1 MKQFS
6 KNILRLALK
15 NRASFIG
22 AVLIIGIGIFC
33 YVGVSDTMKNLETQ
47 VDTYYDDYGLA
58 DIFATVNAIPASDLA
73 RLCEIPGIE
82 AVSGKLSAD
91 LRMLGP
97 DQEELVTVH
106 LMSYDSDDTLNR
118 LRIQAL
124 RPTTAAE
131 ATGEEQ
137 TNRNE
142 SGSGTDVA
150 AESTSETNITAET
163 GTDIDRSS
171 LSQAGTDA
179 LYLGSR
185 MADVYNY
192 PEGTELRL
200 VYDGKVKQ
208 LSYAGRCSAPDY
220 IYSIPPGGAM
230 IPDGEVYDIA
240 CIGLSD
246 MEDLMGMGDV
256 RNELGFR
263 LKPGYRYED
272 VRSAL
277 RAQLERYGLQSLT
290 KQADQTSYDMVDG
303 ELHELM
309 SMCVLLP
316 LIFMSISVFMLYVV
330 LRKMIDQSRPLIG
343 TLKAMGMTDRELM
356 QAYLAEGAI
365 AGFIGALIGALTAGT
380 FGRFMFEMYVEFFN
394 LPDPRYHDYLSTRL
408 TGGLIAVLTGIAAVY
423 VGVRAI
429 LKIDP
434 AQAMRSAA
442 PAHASGRLS
451 RRVADV
457 TARQPMS
464 ALRRLG
470 LRAVFRNPMRGF
482 LIILSIA
489 FPFSMST
496 VLLSFDTV
504 ADSMY
509 TDQFEKIKLYD
520 LEISLDHYTDPH
532 PAAEAAEAIDDITYA
547 EPLSILTAALRADN
561 RTEYT
566 LLYGI
571 EKDSRLWH
579 ISDMYGQRYAPPTG
593 GLILN
598 WRTADKLRVRSGD
611 TIELSCPALSEKYIR
626 VPVTQVIYENVG
638 GAAYTD
644 IESIPQLFA
653 SVTPVNTIIARIRPD
668 SMQSVKDALSEAAHV
683 TWVADAQKTLRA
695 YLDMMKSMKAMI
707 YMFALMS
714 IVTGGILI
722 YNISMINLRE
732 RLTELGT
739 LQVLGA
745 GDAEIRDML
754 RCEMGI
760 YFLAGL
766 LLGLPGSRAIKYL
779 LEHVLVSDSYKIDMH
794 VTVPAYL
801 ITLLICLLMAML
813 TVCMEMRAVR
823 RISLTE
829 VLKERE

>member
-6 KNILRLALK
+6 KNIRRLALK
-15 NRASFIG
+15 SRASFIG

-58 DIFATVNAIPASDLA
+58 DIFATVEAIPASDLA

-82 AVSGKLSAD
+82 TVSGKLSAD

-106 LMSYDSDDTLNR
+106 LMSYDPDDTLNR

-131 ATGEEQ
+131 STGEKR
-137 TNRNE
+137 TKRNE
-142 SGSGTDVA
+142 TEDRVDVTVASSSGTD
-150 AESTSETNITAET
+150 I
-163 GTDIDRSS
+163 GSS
-171 LSQAGTDA
+171 ALSQAGTDA

-185 MADVYNY
+185 MAEVYDY
-192 PEGTELRL
+192 PEGTELRI
-200 VYDGKVKQ
+200 VYDGKVKH

-240 CIGLSD
+240 CIDLRD
-246 MEDLMGMGDV
+246 MKDLMGMGDV

-272 VRSAL
+272 VRYAL
-277 RAQLERYGLQSLT
+277 RAELERYGLQSLT
-290 KQADQTSYDMVDG
+290 KRADQTSYDMVNG

-330 LRKMIDQSRPLIG
+330 LRKMIDQSRPMIG

-365 AGFIGALIGALTAGT
+365 AGFIGALLGDLTAGG
-380 FGRFMFEMYVEFFN
+380 FGRFMFEMYVDFFN
-394 LPDPRYHDYLSTRL
+394 LPYPRYHDYLSTRL
-408 TGGLIAVLTGIAAVY
+408 TGGLIAILTGIAAVY

-442 PAHASGRLS
+442 PAHASGRLG
-451 RRVADV
+451 RRMADF

-532 PAAEAAEAIDDITYA
+532 QAAEAAEAIDDITYA

-579 ISDMYGQRYAPPTG
+579 ITDMYGQRYVPPTG

-598 WRTADKLRVRSGD
+598 WRTADKLKVRTGD
-611 TIELSCPALSEKYIR
+611 TIELSCPALSEQYIR

-644 IESIPQLFA
+644 IESIQRMFA
-653 SVTPVNTIIARIRPD
+653 SVTPVNTIIASIRPG

-683 TWVADAQKTLRA
+683 TWVADAQKTLQA

-739 LQVLGA
+739 LQMLGA
-745 GDAEIRDML
+745 DDAEIRDML
-754 RCEMGI
+754 RCEMCI

-766 LLGLPGSRAIKYL
+766 LLGLPGSRGIKYL

-794 VTVPAYL
+794 VTMPAYL
-801 ITLLICLLMAML
+801 ITFLICLLMAML
-813 TVCMEMRAVR
+813 TVWMEMRAVR
-823 RISLTE
+823 SISLTE

>member
-6 KNILRLALK
+6 KNIRRLALK
-15 NRASFIG
+15 SRASFIG

-58 DIFATVNAIPASDLA
+58 DIFATVEAIPASDLA

-82 AVSGKLSAD
+82 TVSGKLSAD

-106 LMSYDSDDTLNR
+106 LMSYDPDDTLNR

-124 RPTTAAE
+124 RDTT
-131 ATGEEQ
+131 
-137 TNRNE
+137 
-142 SGSGTDVA
+142 
-150 AESTSETNITAET
+150 TS
-163 GTDIDRSS
+163 
-171 LSQAGTDA
+171 TDA

-185 MADVYNY
+185 MAEVYDY
-192 PEGTELRL
+192 PEGTELRI
-200 VYDGKVKQ
+200 VYDGKVKH
-208 LSYAGRCSAPDY
+208 LAYAGRCSAPDY

-240 CIGLSD
+240 CIDLRD
-246 MEDLMGMGDV
+246 MKDLMGMGDV

-272 VRSAL
+272 VRYAL
-277 RAQLERYGLQSLT
+277 RAELERYGLQSLT
-290 KQADQTSYDMVDG
+290 KRADQTSYDMVDG

-365 AGFIGALIGALTAGT
+365 AGFVGALLGDLTAGG
-380 FGRFMFEMYVEFFN
+380 FGRFMFEMYVDFFN

-442 PAHASGRLS
+442 PAHASGRLG
-451 RRVADV
+451 RRVADF

-532 PAAEAAEAIDDITYA
+532 QAAEAAEAIDDITYA
-547 EPLSILTAALRADN
+547 EPLSILTATLRADN

-579 ISDMYGQRYAPPTG
+579 ITDMYGQRYVPPTG

-598 WRTADKLRVRSGD
+598 WRTADKLKVRTGD
-611 TIELSCPALSEKYIR
+611 TIELSCPALSEQYIR

-644 IESIPQLFA
+644 IESIQRMFA
-653 SVTPVNTIIARIRPD
+653 SVTPVNTIIARIRPG

-683 TWVADAQKTLRA
+683 TWVADAQKTLQA

-745 GDAEIRDML
+745 DDAEIRDML
-754 RCEMGI
+754 RCEMCI

-766 LLGLPGSRAIKYL
+766 LLGLPGSRGIKYL

-794 VTVPAYL
+794 VTMPAYL

-813 TVCMEMRAVR
+813 TVWMEMRAVR

>member
-6 KNILRLALK
+6 KNIRRLALK
-15 NRASFIG
+15 SRASFIG

-58 DIFATVNAIPASDLA
+58 DIFATVEAIPASDLA

-82 AVSGKLSAD
+82 TVSGKLSAD
-91 LRMLGP
+91 LRLLGP

-106 LMSYDSDDTLNR
+106 LMSYDPDDTLNR

-131 ATGEEQ
+131 STGEKR
-137 TNRNE
+137 TKRNE
-142 SGSGTDVA
+142 TEDRVDVTLASSSGTD
-150 AESTSETNITAET
+150 I
-163 GTDIDRSS
+163 GSS
-171 LSQAGTDA
+171 ALSQAGTDA

-185 MADVYNY
+185 MAEVYDY
-192 PEGTELRL
+192 PEGTELRI
-200 VYDGKVKQ
+200 VYDGKVKH

-240 CIGLSD
+240 CIDLRD
-246 MEDLMGMGDV
+246 MKDLMGMGDV

-272 VRSAL
+272 VRYAL
-277 RAQLERYGLQSLT
+277 RAELERYGLQSLT
-290 KQADQTSYDMVDG
+290 KRTDQTSYDMVDG

-330 LRKMIDQSRPLIG
+330 LRKMIDQSRPMIG

-365 AGFIGALIGALTAGT
+365 AGFIGALLGDLTAGG
-380 FGRFMFEMYVEFFN
+380 FGRFMFEMYVDFFN

-408 TGGLIAVLTGIAAVY
+408 TGGLIAILTGIAAVY

-442 PAHASGRLS
+442 PAHASGRLG
-451 RRVADV
+451 RRMADF

-532 PAAEAAEAIDDITYA
+532 QAAEAADAIDDITYT

-579 ISDMYGQRYAPPTG
+579 ITDMYGQRYVPPTG

-598 WRTADKLRVRSGD
+598 WRTADKLKVRTGD
-611 TIELSCPALSEKYIR
+611 TIELSCPAVSEQYIR

-644 IESIPQLFA
+644 IESIQRMLS
-653 SVTPVNTIIARIRPD
+653 SVTPVNTIIARIRPG

-683 TWVADAQKTLRA
+683 TWVADAQKTLQA

-745 GDAEIRDML
+745 DDAEIRDML
-754 RCEMGI
+754 RCEMCI

-766 LLGLPGSRAIKYL
+766 LLGLPGSRGIKYL

-794 VTVPAYL
+794 VTMPAYF
-801 ITLLICLLMAML
+801 ITFLICLLMAML
-813 TVCMEMRAVR
+813 TVWMEMRAVR

>member
-1 MKQFS
+1 MKQFL

-15 NRASFIG
+15 SRASFIG

-47 VDTYYDDYGLA
+47 VDTYYEDYGLA

-106 LMSYDSDDTLNR
+106 LMSYDPDDTLNR

-124 RPTTAAE
+124 RPTTVVE
-131 ATGEEQ
+131 ATGEER
-137 TNRNE
+137 TKR
-142 SGSGTDVA
+142 SGSGDAVA
-150 AESTSETNITAET
+150 AEA
-163 GTDIDRSS
+163 GTDGNAS
-171 LSQAGTDA
+171 LSADDTQPGTDA

-185 MADVYNY
+185 MAEVYNY

-200 VYDGKVKQ
+200 VHGGKVKR

-240 CIGLSD
+240 CIDLDD

-303 ELHELM
+303 ELHELL

-380 FGRFMFEMYVEFFN
+380 FGRFMFEMYVDFFN
-394 LPDPRYHDYLSTRL
+394 LPDPLYHDYLSTRL

-451 RRVADV
+451 RRVADI

-532 PAAEAAEAIDDITYA
+532 QAAEAAEAIDDITYA

-579 ISDMYGQRYAPPTG
+579 IRDMYGQRYAPPTG

-611 TIELSCPALSEKYIR
+611 TIELSCPALSEEYIR

-644 IESIPQLFA
+644 IESIPRMFS
-653 SVTPVNTIIARIRPD
+653 SVTPVNTIIARIRPG

-766 LLGLPGSRAIKYL
+766 LLGLPGSRCIKYL

-813 TVCMEMRAVR
+813 TVWMEMRAVR

>member
-15 NRASFIG
+15 SRASFIG

-47 VDTYYDDYGLA
+47 IDTYYDDYGLA
-58 DIFATVNAIPASDLA
+58 DIFATVEAIPASDLA

-82 AVSGKLSAD
+82 TVSGKLSAD

-106 LMSYDSDDTLNR
+106 LMSYDPDDTLNR
-118 LRIQAL
+118 LRIQPL
-124 RPTTAAE
+124 RDK
-131 ATGEEQ
+131 AT
-137 TNRNE
+137 
-142 SGSGTDVA
+142 S
-150 AESTSETNITAET
+150 
-163 GTDIDRSS
+163 
-171 LSQAGTDA
+171 TDA

-192 PEGTELRL
+192 TEGTELRL
-200 VYDGKVKQ
+200 VYGGKVKR
-208 LSYAGRCSAPDY
+208 LPYAGRCSAPDY

-240 CIGLSD
+240 CIDLRD
-246 MEDLMGMGDV
+246 MKDLMGMGDV

-272 VRSAL
+272 VRYAL
-277 RAQLERYGLQSLT
+277 RAELERYGLQSLT
-290 KQADQTSYDMVDG
+290 KRADQTSYDMVDG
-303 ELHELM
+303 ELHELI

-365 AGFIGALIGALTAGT
+365 AGFVGALLGDLTAGG
-380 FGRFMFEMYVEFFN
+380 FGRFMFEMYVDFFN

-423 VGVRAI
+423 VGVRTI

-442 PAHASGRLS
+442 PAHASGRLG
-451 RRVADV
+451 RRVADF
-457 TARQPMS
+457 TARQPVS

-532 PAAEAAEAIDDITYA
+532 QAAEAVEAIDDITYA

-598 WRTADKLRVRSGD
+598 WRTADKLKVRTGD
-611 TIELSCPALSEKYIR
+611 TIELSCPAVSEQYIR

-644 IESIPQLFA
+644 IESIQRMFA
-653 SVTPVNTIIARIRPD
+653 SVTPVNTIIARIRPG

-683 TWVADAQKTLRA
+683 TWVADAQKTLQA

-754 RCEMGI
+754 RCEMCI

-766 LLGLPGSRAIKYL
+766 LLGLPGSRGIKYL

-794 VTVPAYL
+794 VTMPAYL
-801 ITLLICLLMAML
+801 ITFLICLLMAML
-813 TVCMEMRAVR
+813 TVWMEMRAVR

>member
-6 KNILRLALK
+6 KNIRRLALK
-15 NRASFIG
+15 SRASFIG

-58 DIFATVNAIPASDLA
+58 DIFATVEAIPASDLA

-82 AVSGKLSAD
+82 TVSGKLSAD

-106 LMSYDSDDTLNR
+106 LMSYDPDDTLNR

-131 ATGEEQ
+131 STGEKR
-137 TNRNE
+137 TKRNE
-142 SGSGTDVA
+142 TEDRVDVPLASSSGTD
-150 AESTSETNITAET
+150 I
-163 GTDIDRSS
+163 GSS
-171 LSQAGTDA
+171 ALSQAGTDA

-185 MADVYNY
+185 MAEVYDY
-192 PEGTELRL
+192 PEGTELRI
-200 VYDGKVKQ
+200 VYDGKVKH

-240 CIGLSD
+240 CIDLRD
-246 MEDLMGMGDV
+246 MKDLMGMGDV

-272 VRSAL
+272 VRYAL
-277 RAQLERYGLQSLT
+277 RAELERYGLQSLT
-290 KQADQTSYDMVDG
+290 KRADQTSYDMVDG

-330 LRKMIDQSRPLIG
+330 LRKMIDQSRPMIG
-343 TLKAMGMTDRELM
+343 TLKAMGMTDRELI

-365 AGFIGALIGALTAGT
+365 AGFIGALLGDLTAGG
-380 FGRFMFEMYVEFFN
+380 FGRFMFEMYVDFFN
-394 LPDPRYHDYLSTRL
+394 LPYPRYHDYLSTRL
-408 TGGLIAVLTGIAAVY
+408 TGGLIAILTGIAAVY

-442 PAHASGRLS
+442 PAHASGRLG
-451 RRVADV
+451 RRMADF

-532 PAAEAAEAIDDITYA
+532 QAAEVAEAIDDITYA

-579 ISDMYGQRYAPPTG
+579 ITDMYGQRYVPPTG

-598 WRTADKLRVRSGD
+598 WRTADKLKVRTGD
-611 TIELSCPALSEKYIR
+611 TIELSCPALSEQYIR

-644 IESIPQLFA
+644 IESIQRMFA
-653 SVTPVNTIIARIRPD
+653 SVTPVNTIIASIRPG

-683 TWVADAQKTLRA
+683 TWVADAQKTLQA

-739 LQVLGA
+739 LQMLGA
-745 GDAEIRDML
+745 DDAEIRDML
-754 RCEMGI
+754 RCEMCI

-766 LLGLPGSRAIKYL
+766 LLGLPGSRGIKYL

-794 VTVPAYL
+794 VTMPAYL
-801 ITLLICLLMAML
+801 ITFLICLLMAML
-813 TVCMEMRAVR
+813 TVWMEMRAVR
-823 RISLTE
+823 SISLTE

>member
-6 KNILRLALK
+6 KNIRRLALK
-15 NRASFIG
+15 SRASFIG

-58 DIFATVNAIPASDLA
+58 DIFATVEAIPASDLA

-82 AVSGKLSAD
+82 TVSGKLSAD

-106 LMSYDSDDTLNR
+106 LMSYDPDDTLNR

-131 ATGEEQ
+131 STGEKR
-137 TNRNE
+137 TKRNE
-142 SGSGTDVA
+142 TEDRVDVTLASSSGTD
-150 AESTSETNITAET
+150 I
-163 GTDIDRSS
+163 GSS
-171 LSQAGTDA
+171 ALSQAGTDA

-185 MADVYNY
+185 MAEVYDY
-192 PEGTELRL
+192 PEGTELRI
-200 VYDGKVKQ
+200 VYDGKVKH

-240 CIGLSD
+240 CIDLRD
-246 MEDLMGMGDV
+246 MKDLMGMGDV

-272 VRSAL
+272 VRYAL
-277 RAQLERYGLQSLT
+277 RAELERYGLQSLT
-290 KQADQTSYDMVDG
+290 KRADQTSYDMVNG

-330 LRKMIDQSRPLIG
+330 LRKMIDQSRPMIG

-356 QAYLAEGAI
+356 QAYLAESAI
-365 AGFIGALIGALTAGT
+365 AGFIGALLGDLTAGG
-380 FGRFMFEMYVEFFN
+380 FGRFMFEMYVDFFN
-394 LPDPRYHDYLSTRL
+394 LPYPRYHDYLSTRL
-408 TGGLIAVLTGIAAVY
+408 TGGLIAILTGIAAVY

-442 PAHASGRLS
+442 PAHASGRLG
-451 RRVADV
+451 RRVADF

-509 TDQFEKIKLYD
+509 TEQFEKIKLYD

-532 PAAEAAEAIDDITYA
+532 QAAEAADAIDDITYT

-579 ISDMYGQRYAPPTG
+579 ITDMYGQRYVPPTG

-598 WRTADKLRVRSGD
+598 WRTADKLKVRTGD
-611 TIELSCPALSEKYIR
+611 TIELSCPALSEQYIR

-644 IESIPQLFA
+644 IESIQRMLS
-653 SVTPVNTIIARIRPD
+653 SVTPVNTIIASIRPG

-683 TWVADAQKTLRA
+683 TWVADAQKTLQA

-745 GDAEIRDML
+745 DDAEIQDML
-754 RCEMGI
+754 RCEMCI

-766 LLGLPGSRAIKYL
+766 LLGLPGSRGIKYL

-794 VTVPAYL
+794 VTMPAYL
-801 ITLLICLLMAML
+801 ITFLICLLMAML
-813 TVCMEMRAVR
+813 TVWMEMRAVR

>member
-6 KNILRLALK
+6 KNIRRLALK
-15 NRASFIG
+15 SRASFIG

-58 DIFATVNAIPASDLA
+58 DIFATVEAIPASDLA

-82 AVSGKLSAD
+82 TVSGKLSAD

-106 LMSYDSDDTLNR
+106 LMSYDPDDPLNR

-131 ATGEEQ
+131 STGEKR
-137 TNRNE
+137 TKRNE
-142 SGSGTDVA
+142 TEDRVDVTLASSSGTD
-150 AESTSETNITAET
+150 I
-163 GTDIDRSS
+163 GSS
-171 LSQAGTDA
+171 ALSQAGTDA

-185 MADVYNY
+185 MAEVYDY
-192 PEGTELRL
+192 PEGTELRI
-200 VYDGKVKQ
+200 VYDGKVKH
-208 LSYAGRCSAPDY
+208 LAYAGRCSAPDY

-240 CIGLSD
+240 CIDLRD
-246 MEDLMGMGDV
+246 MKDLMGMGDV

-272 VRSAL
+272 VRYAL
-277 RAQLERYGLQSLT
+277 RAELERYGLQSLT

-330 LRKMIDQSRPLIG
+330 LRKMIDQSRSMIG

-365 AGFIGALIGALTAGT
+365 AGFIGALLGDLTAGG
-380 FGRFMFEMYVEFFN
+380 FGRFMFEMYVDFFN

-408 TGGLIAVLTGIAAVY
+408 TGGLIAILTGIAAVY

-442 PAHASGRLS
+442 PAHASGRLG
-451 RRVADV
+451 RRMADF

-532 PAAEAAEAIDDITYA
+532 QAAEAADAIDDITYA

-579 ISDMYGQRYAPPTG
+579 ITDMYGQRYVPPTG

-598 WRTADKLRVRSGD
+598 WRTADKLKVRTGD
-611 TIELSCPALSEKYIR
+611 TIELSCPALSEQYIR

-638 GAAYTD
+638 GATYTD
-644 IESIPQLFA
+644 IESIQRMFA
-653 SVTPVNTIIARIRPD
+653 SVTPVNTIIASIRPG

-683 TWVADAQKTLRA
+683 TWVADAQKTLQA

-745 GDAEIRDML
+745 DDAEIRDML
-754 RCEMGI
+754 RCEMCI

-766 LLGLPGSRAIKYL
+766 LLGLPGSRGIKYL

-794 VTVPAYL
+794 VTMPAYL
-801 ITLLICLLMAML
+801 ITFLICLLMAML
-813 TVCMEMRAVR
+813 TVWMEMRAVR

>member
-15 NRASFIG
+15 SRASFIG

-58 DIFATVNAIPASDLA
+58 DIFATVEAIPASDLA

-106 LMSYDSDDTLNR
+106 LMSYDPDDTLNR
-118 LRIQAL
+118 LRIQLL
-124 RPTTAAE
+124 RTTSTVTAE
-131 ATGEEQ
+131 GTDSAQ
-137 TNRNE
+137 TKRNE
-142 SGSGTDVA
+142 SRSGADV
-150 AESTSETNITAET
+150 TVET
-163 GTDIDRSS
+163 GTDIDSTS
-171 LSQAGTDA
+171 LSQSGTDA

-192 PEGTELRL
+192 TEGTELRL
-200 VYDGKVKQ
+200 VHDGKVKH

-240 CIGLSD
+240 CIDLGD
-246 MEDLMGMGDV
+246 MKDLMGMGDV

-272 VRSAL
+272 VRYAL
-277 RAQLERYGLQSLT
+277 RAELERYGLQSLT
-290 KQADQTSYDMVDG
+290 KRADQTSYDMVDG

-330 LRKMIDQSRPLIG
+330 LRKMIDQSRPMIG

-365 AGFIGALIGALTAGT
+365 AGFIGALLGDLTAGG
-380 FGRFMFEMYVEFFN
+380 FGRFMFEMYVDFFN

-408 TGGLIAVLTGIAAVY
+408 TGGLIAILTGIAAVY

-442 PAHASGRLS
+442 PAHTSGRLG
-451 RRVADV
+451 RRVADF

-532 PAAEAAEAIDDITYA
+532 QVAEAAEAIDDITYA
-547 EPLSILTAALRADN
+547 EPLSILTVAMRADN
-561 RTEYT
+561 RTEYS

-611 TIELSCPALSEKYIR
+611 TIVRR
-626 VPVTQVIYENVG
+626 VHPGAGHAGDLRKRRRSRLHGPREHTAAVCERHTGQYHHRPHPSGQHAVRQGRAVG
-638 GAAYTD
+638 GRACDLGRRCA
-644 IESIPQLFA
+644 E
-653 SVTPVNTIIARIRPD
+653 
-668 SMQSVKDALSEAAHV
+668 DAP
-683 TWVADAQKTLRA
+683 
-695 YLDMMKSMKAMI
+695 
-707 YMFALMS
+707 
-714 IVTGGILI
+714 
-722 YNISMINLRE
+722 
-732 RLTELGT
+732 
-739 LQVLGA
+739 
-745 GDAEIRDML
+745 
-754 RCEMGI
+754 
-760 YFLAGL
+760 
-766 LLGLPGSRAIKYL
+766 GLPRYDEEHEGHDLYVRAD
-779 LEHVLVSDSYKIDMH
+779 VDRD
-794 VTVPAYL
+794 
-801 ITLLICLLMAML
+801 
-813 TVCMEMRAVR
+813 R
-823 RISLTE
+823 RHPHLQH
-829 VLKERE
+829 LDDQPP

>member
-6 KNILRLALK
+6 KNIRRLALK
-15 NRASFIG
+15 SRASFIG

-58 DIFATVNAIPASDLA
+58 DIFATVEAIPASDLA
-73 RLCEIPGIE
+73 HLCEIPGIE
-82 AVSGKLSAD
+82 TVSGKLSAD

-106 LMSYDSDDTLNR
+106 LMSYDPDDTLNR

-124 RPTTAAE
+124 RDTT
-131 ATGEEQ
+131 
-137 TNRNE
+137 
-142 SGSGTDVA
+142 
-150 AESTSETNITAET
+150 TS
-163 GTDIDRSS
+163 
-171 LSQAGTDA
+171 TDA

-185 MADVYNY
+185 MAEVYDY
-192 PEGTELRL
+192 PEGTELRI
-200 VYDGKVKQ
+200 VYDGKVKH

-240 CIGLSD
+240 CIDLRD
-246 MEDLMGMGDV
+246 MKDLMGMGDV

-272 VRSAL
+272 VRYAL
-277 RAQLERYGLQSLT
+277 RAELERYGLQSLT
-290 KQADQTSYDMVDG
+290 KRADQTSYDMVDG

-365 AGFIGALIGALTAGT
+365 AGFVGALLGDLTAGG
-380 FGRFMFEMYVEFFN
+380 FGRFMFEMYVDFFN

-408 TGGLIAVLTGIAAVY
+408 TGGLIAILTGIAAVY

-442 PAHASGRLS
+442 PAHASGRLG
-451 RRVADV
+451 RRVADF

-532 PAAEAAEAIDDITYA
+532 QAAEAADAIDDITYA

-579 ISDMYGQRYAPPTG
+579 ITDMYGQRYVPPTG

-598 WRTADKLRVRSGD
+598 WRTADKLKVRTGD
-611 TIELSCPALSEKYIR
+611 TIELSCPALSEQYIR

-644 IESIPQLFA
+644 IESIQRMFA
-653 SVTPVNTIIARIRPD
+653 SVTPVNTIIARIRPG

-683 TWVADAQKTLRA
+683 TWVADAQKTLQA

-754 RCEMGI
+754 RCEMCI

-766 LLGLPGSRAIKYL
+766 LLGLPGSRGIKYL

-794 VTVPAYL
+794 VTMPAYL
-801 ITLLICLLMAML
+801 ITFLICLLMAML
-813 TVCMEMRAVR
+813 TVRMEMRAVR

>member
-6 KNILRLALK
+6 KNIRRLALK
-15 NRASFIG
+15 SRASFIG

-58 DIFATVNAIPASDLA
+58 DIFATVEAIPASDLA

-82 AVSGKLSAD
+82 TVSGKLSAD

-106 LMSYDSDDTLNR
+106 LMSYDPDDTLNR

-131 ATGEEQ
+131 STGEKR
-137 TNRNE
+137 TKRNE
-142 SGSGTDVA
+142 TEDRVDVTVASSSGTD
-150 AESTSETNITAET
+150 I
-163 GTDIDRSS
+163 GSS
-171 LSQAGTDA
+171 ALSQAGTDA

-185 MADVYNY
+185 MAEVYDY
-192 PEGTELRL
+192 PEGTELRI
-200 VYDGKVKQ
+200 VYDGKVKH

-240 CIGLSD
+240 CIDLRD
-246 MEDLMGMGDV
+246 MKDLMGMGDV

-272 VRSAL
+272 VRYAL
-277 RAQLERYGLQSLT
+277 RAELERYGLQSLT
-290 KQADQTSYDMVDG
+290 KRADQTSYDMVNG

-330 LRKMIDQSRPLIG
+330 LRKMIDQSRPMIG

-365 AGFIGALIGALTAGT
+365 AGFIGALLGDLTAGG
-380 FGRFMFEMYVEFFN
+380 FGRFMFEMYVDFFN
-394 LPDPRYHDYLSTRL
+394 LPYPRYHDYLSTRL
-408 TGGLIAVLTGIAAVY
+408 TGGLIAILTGIAAVY

-442 PAHASGRLS
+442 PAHASGRLG
-451 RRVADV
+451 RRVADF

-509 TDQFEKIKLYD
+509 TEQFEKIKLYD

-532 PAAEAAEAIDDITYA
+532 QAAEAADAIDDITYT

-579 ISDMYGQRYAPPTG
+579 ITDMYGQRYVPPTG

-598 WRTADKLRVRSGD
+598 WRTADKLKVRTGD
-611 TIELSCPALSEKYIR
+611 TIELSCPALSEQYIR

-638 GAAYTD
+638 GDAYTD
-644 IESIPQLFA
+644 IESIQRMLS
-653 SVTPVNTIIARIRPD
+653 SVTPVNTIIASIRPG

-683 TWVADAQKTLRA
+683 TWVADAQKTLQA

-745 GDAEIRDML
+745 DDAEIRDML
-754 RCEMGI
+754 RCEMCI

-766 LLGLPGSRAIKYL
+766 LLGLPGSRGIKYL

-794 VTVPAYL
+794 VTMPAYL
-801 ITLLICLLMAML
+801 ITFLICLLMAML
-813 TVCMEMRAVR
+813 TVWMEMRAVR

>member
-1 MKQFS
+1 MKQFL
-6 KNILRLALK
+6 KNIRRLALK
-15 NRASFIG
+15 SRASFIG

-58 DIFATVNAIPASDLA
+58 DIFATVEAIPASDLA

-82 AVSGKLSAD
+82 TVSGKLSAD

-106 LMSYDSDDTLNR
+106 LMSYDPDDTLNR

-131 ATGEEQ
+131 STGEKR
-137 TNRNE
+137 TKRNE
-142 SGSGTDVA
+142 TEDRVDVTLASSSGTD
-150 AESTSETNITAET
+150 I
-163 GTDIDRSS
+163 GSS
-171 LSQAGTDA
+171 ALSQAGTDA

-185 MADVYNY
+185 MAEVYDY
-192 PEGTELRL
+192 PEGTELRI
-200 VYDGKVKQ
+200 VYDGKVKH

-240 CIGLSD
+240 CIDLRD
-246 MEDLMGMGDV
+246 MKDLMGMGDV

-272 VRSAL
+272 VRYAL
-277 RAQLERYGLQSLT
+277 RAELERYGLQSLT
-290 KQADQTSYDMVDG
+290 KRADQTSYDMVDG

-330 LRKMIDQSRPLIG
+330 LRKMIDQSRPMIG
-343 TLKAMGMTDRELM
+343 TLKAMGMTDRELI

-365 AGFIGALIGALTAGT
+365 AGFIGALLGDLTAGG
-380 FGRFMFEMYVEFFN
+380 FGRFMFEMYVDFFN
-394 LPDPRYHDYLSTRL
+394 LPYPRYHDYLSTRL
-408 TGGLIAVLTGIAAVY
+408 TGGLIAILTGIAAVY

-442 PAHASGRLS
+442 PAHASGRLG
-451 RRVADV
+451 RRMADF

-532 PAAEAAEAIDDITYA
+532 QAAEAAEAIDDITYA

-579 ISDMYGQRYAPPTG
+579 ITDMYGQRYVPPTG

-598 WRTADKLRVRSGD
+598 WRTADKLKVRTGD
-611 TIELSCPALSEKYIR
+611 TIELSCPALSEQYIR

-644 IESIPQLFA
+644 IESIQRMFA
-653 SVTPVNTIIARIRPD
+653 SVTPVNTIIASIRPG

-683 TWVADAQKTLRA
+683 TWVADAQKTLQA

-739 LQVLGA
+739 LQMLGA
-745 GDAEIRDML
+745 DDAEIRDML
-754 RCEMGI
+754 RCEMCI

-766 LLGLPGSRAIKYL
+766 LLGLPGSRGIKYL

-794 VTVPAYL
+794 VTMPAYL
-801 ITLLICLLMAML
+801 ITFLICLLMAML
-813 TVCMEMRAVR
+813 TVWMEMRAVR

>member
-15 NRASFIG
+15 SRASFIG

-58 DIFATVNAIPASDLA
+58 DIFATVDAIPASDLA

-106 LMSYDSDDTLNR
+106 LMSYDPDDTINR
-118 LRIQAL
+118 LRIQPL
-124 RPTTAAE
+124 RPMTAVE
-131 ATGEEQ
+131 ATGEERTKQ
-137 TNRNE
+137 NE

-150 AESTSETNITAET
+150 AESTSGANITAET
-163 GTDIDRSS
+163 GTDIDSSS

-200 VYDGKVKQ
+200 VYDGKVKR

-303 ELHELM
+303 ELHELI

-356 QAYLAEGAI
+356 KAYLAEGAI
-365 AGFIGALIGALTAGT
+365 AGFIGALLGDLTAGA
-380 FGRFMFEMYVEFFN
+380 FGRFMFEMYVDFFN

-442 PAHASGRLS
+442 PAHASSRLGRW
-451 RRVADV
+451 VADV

-470 LRAVFRNPMRGF
+470 LRAVFRNPVRGF

-532 PAAEAAEAIDDITYA
+532 QAAEAAEAIDDITYA
-547 EPLSILTAALRADN
+547 EPLSILTVALRADN
-561 RTEYT
+561 RTEYS

-579 ISDMYGQRYAPPTG
+579 ITDMYGQRYAPPTG

-611 TIELSCPALSEKYIR
+611 TIELSCPALSEEYIR

-644 IESIPQLFA
+644 IESIQRMFA
-653 SVTPVNTIIARIRPD
+653 SVTPVNTIIARIRPG

-683 TWVADAQKTLRA
+683 TWVADAQKTLQA

-754 RCEMGI
+754 RCEMRL

-766 LLGLPGSRAIKYL
+766 LLGLPGSRGIKYL

-794 VTVPAYL
+794 VTVAAYL
-801 ITLLICLLMAML
+801 ITFLICLLMAML

>member
-6 KNILRLALK
+6 KNIRRLALK
-15 NRASFIG
+15 SRASFIG

-58 DIFATVNAIPASDLA
+58 DIFATVEAIPASDLA

-82 AVSGKLSAD
+82 TVSGKLSAD

-106 LMSYDSDDTLNR
+106 LMSYDPDDTLNR

-131 ATGEEQ
+131 STGEKRAK
-137 TNRNE
+137 RNE
-142 SGSGTDVA
+142 SEDRAEVTVASRSGTD
-150 AESTSETNITAET
+150 S
-163 GTDIDRSS
+163 GSS
-171 LSQAGTDA
+171 ALSQAGTDA

-185 MADVYNY
+185 MAEVYDY

-200 VYDGKVKQ
+200 VYDGKVKH

-240 CIGLSD
+240 CIDLRD
-246 MEDLMGMGDV
+246 MKDLMGMGDV

-272 VRSAL
+272 VRYAL
-277 RAQLERYGLQSLT
+277 RAELERYGLQSLT
-290 KQADQTSYDMVDG
+290 KRADQTSYDMVDG
-303 ELHELM
+303 ELHELI

-365 AGFIGALIGALTAGT
+365 AGFVGALLGDLTAGG
-380 FGRFMFEMYVEFFN
+380 FGRFMFEMYVDFFN

-442 PAHASGRLS
+442 PAHASGRLG
-451 RRVADV
+451 RRVADF

-532 PAAEAAEAIDDITYA
+532 QAAEAAEAIDDITYA

-571 EKDSRLWH
+571 KKDSQLWH
-579 ISDMYGQRYAPPTG
+579 ITDMYGQRYVPPTG

-598 WRTADKLRVRSGD
+598 WRTADKLKIRTGD
-611 TIELSCPALSEKYIR
+611 TIELSCPALSEQYIR
-626 VPVTQVIYENVG
+626 VPVTKVIYENVG

-644 IESIPQLFA
+644 IESIQRMFA
-653 SVTPVNTIIARIRPD
+653 SVTPVNTIIARIRPGN
-668 SMQSVKDALSEAAHV
+668 MQSVKDALSEAAHV
-683 TWVADAQKTLRA
+683 TWVADAQKTLQA

-754 RCEMGI
+754 RCEMCI

-766 LLGLPGSRAIKYL
+766 LLGLPGSRGIKYL

-794 VTVPAYL
+794 VTMPAYL
-801 ITLLICLLMAML
+801 ITFLICLLMAML
-813 TVCMEMRAVR
+813 TVWMEMRAVR

>member
-15 NRASFIG
+15 SRASFIG

-58 DIFATVNAIPASDLA
+58 DIFATVDAIPASDLA

-106 LMSYDSDDTLNR
+106 LMSYDPDDTINR
-118 LRIQAL
+118 LRIQPL
-124 RPTTAAE
+124 RPMTAVE
-131 ATGEEQ
+131 ATGEERTKQ
-137 TNRNE
+137 NE

-150 AESTSETNITAET
+150 AESTSGANITAET
-163 GTDIDRSS
+163 GTDIDSSS

-200 VYDGKVKQ
+200 VYDGKVKR

-303 ELHELM
+303 ELHELI

-356 QAYLAEGAI
+356 KAYLAEGAI
-365 AGFIGALIGALTAGT
+365 AGFIGALLGDLTAGA
-380 FGRFMFEMYVEFFN
+380 FGRFMFEMYVDFFN

-434 AQAMRSAA
+434 AQAMRSAP
-442 PAHASGRLS
+442 PAHTSGRLG
-451 RRVADV
+451 RRVADF

-532 PAAEAAEAIDDITYA
+532 QAAEAADAIDDITYA

-561 RTEYT
+561 RTEYS

-571 EKDSRLWH
+571 EKNSRLWH

-611 TIELSCPALSEKYIR
+611 TIELSCPTLSEEYIR

-653 SVTPVNTIIARIRPD
+653 SVTPVNTIIARIRPG

-683 TWVADAQKTLRA
+683 TWVADAQKTLQA

-794 VTVPAYL
+794 VTVAAYL
-801 ITLLICLLMAML
+801 ITFLICLLMAML
-813 TVCMEMRAVR
+813 TVCMEIRAVR

>member
-1 MKQFS
+1 
-6 KNILRLALK
+6 
-15 NRASFIG
+15 
-22 AVLIIGIGIFC
+22 
-33 YVGVSDTMKNLETQ
+33 
-47 VDTYYDDYGLA
+47 
-58 DIFATVNAIPASDLA
+58 
-73 RLCEIPGIE
+73 
-82 AVSGKLSAD
+82 
-91 LRMLGP
+91 
-97 DQEELVTVH
+97 
-106 LMSYDSDDTLNR
+106 
-118 LRIQAL
+118 
-124 RPTTAAE
+124 
-131 ATGEEQ
+131 
-137 TNRNE
+137 
-142 SGSGTDVA
+142 
-150 AESTSETNITAET
+150 
-163 GTDIDRSS
+163 
-171 LSQAGTDA
+171 
-179 LYLGSR
+179 
-185 MADVYNY
+185 
-192 PEGTELRL
+192 
-200 VYDGKVKQ
+200 
-208 LSYAGRCSAPDY
+208 
-220 IYSIPPGGAM
+220 
-230 IPDGEVYDIA
+230 
-240 CIGLSD
+240 
-246 MEDLMGMGDV
+246 
-256 RNELGFR
+256 
-263 LKPGYRYED
+263 
-272 VRSAL
+272 
-277 RAQLERYGLQSLT
+277 
-290 KQADQTSYDMVDG
+290 
-303 ELHELM
+303 
-309 SMCVLLP
+309 
-316 LIFMSISVFMLYVV
+316 MSISVFMLYVV
-330 LRKMIDQSRPLIG
+330 LRKMIDQSRPMIG

-365 AGFIGALIGALTAGT
+365 AGFIGALLGDLTAGG
-380 FGRFMFEMYVEFFN
+380 FGRFMFEMYVDFFN
-394 LPDPRYHDYLSTRL
+394 LPYPRYHDYLSTRL
-408 TGGLIAVLTGIAAVY
+408 TGGLIAILTGIAAVY

-442 PAHASGRLS
+442 PAHASGRLG
-451 RRVADV
+451 RRVADF

-532 PAAEAAEAIDDITYA
+532 QAAEAADAIDDITYT

-579 ISDMYGQRYAPPTG
+579 ITDMYGQRYVPPTG

-598 WRTADKLRVRSGD
+598 WRTADKLKVRTGD
-611 TIELSCPALSEKYIR
+611 TIELSCPALSEQYIR

-644 IESIPQLFA
+644 IESIQRMLS
-653 SVTPVNTIIARIRPD
+653 SVTPVNTIIARIRPG

-683 TWVADAQKTLRA
+683 TWVADAQKTLQA

-745 GDAEIRDML
+745 DDAEIRDML
-754 RCEMGI
+754 RCEMCI

-766 LLGLPGSRAIKYL
+766 LLGLPGSRGIKYL

-794 VTVPAYL
+794 VTMPAYL
-801 ITLLICLLMAML
+801 ITFLICLLMAML
-813 TVCMEMRAVR
+813 TVWMEMRAVR

>member
-6 KNILRLALK
+6 KNIRRLALK
-15 NRASFIG
+15 SRASFIG

-58 DIFATVNAIPASDLA
+58 DIFATVEAIPASDLA

-82 AVSGKLSAD
+82 TVSGKLSAD

-106 LMSYDSDDTLNR
+106 LMSYDPDDTLNR

-131 ATGEEQ
+131 STGEKR
-137 TNRNE
+137 TKRNE
-142 SGSGTDVA
+142 TEDRVDVTVASSSGTD
-150 AESTSETNITAET
+150 I
-163 GTDIDRSS
+163 GSS
-171 LSQAGTDA
+171 ALSQAGTDA

-185 MADVYNY
+185 MAEVYDY
-192 PEGTELRL
+192 PEGTELRI
-200 VYDGKVKQ
+200 VYDGKVKH

-240 CIGLSD
+240 CIDLRD
-246 MEDLMGMGDV
+246 MKDLMGMGDV

-272 VRSAL
+272 VRYAL
-277 RAQLERYGLQSLT
+277 RAELERYGLQSLT
-290 KQADQTSYDMVDG
+290 KRADQTSYDMVNG

-330 LRKMIDQSRPLIG
+330 LRKMIDQSRPMIG

-365 AGFIGALIGALTAGT
+365 AGFIGALLGDLTAGG
-380 FGRFMFEMYVEFFN
+380 FGRFMFEMYVDFFN
-394 LPDPRYHDYLSTRL
+394 LPYPRYHDYLSTRL
-408 TGGLIAVLTGIAAVY
+408 TGGLIAILTGIAAVY

-442 PAHASGRLS
+442 PAHASGRLG
-451 RRVADV
+451 RRVADF

-509 TDQFEKIKLYD
+509 TEQFEKIKLYD

-532 PAAEAAEAIDDITYA
+532 QAAEAADAIDDITYT

-579 ISDMYGQRYAPPTG
+579 ITDMYGQRYVPPTG

-598 WRTADKLRVRSGD
+598 WRTADKLKVRTGD
-611 TIELSCPALSEKYIR
+611 TIELSCPALSEQYIR

-644 IESIPQLFA
+644 IESIQRMLS
-653 SVTPVNTIIARIRPD
+653 SVTPVNTIIASIRPG

-683 TWVADAQKTLRA
+683 TWVADAQKTLQA
-695 YLDMMKSMKAMI
+695 YLDMMKSMKAMV

-745 GDAEIRDML
+745 DDAEIRDML
-754 RCEMGI
+754 RCEMCI

-766 LLGLPGSRAIKYL
+766 LLGLPGSRGIKYL

-794 VTVPAYL
+794 VTMPAYL
-801 ITLLICLLMAML
+801 ITFLICLLMAML
-813 TVCMEMRAVR
+813 TVWMEMRAVR

>member
-6 KNILRLALK
+6 KNIRRLALK
-15 NRASFIG
+15 SRASFIG

-47 VDTYYDDYGLA
+47 VDNYYDDYGLA
-58 DIFATVNAIPASDLA
+58 DIFATVEAIPASDLA

-82 AVSGKLSAD
+82 TVSGKLSAD

-106 LMSYDSDDTLNR
+106 LMSYDPDDTLNR
-118 LRIQAL
+118 LRIQAR

-131 ATGEEQ
+131 STGEKR
-137 TNRNE
+137 TKRNE
-142 SGSGTDVA
+142 TEDRADITLASRSGTD
-150 AESTSETNITAET
+150 I
-163 GTDIDRSS
+163 GSS
-171 LSQAGTDA
+171 ALSQAGTDA

-185 MADVYNY
+185 MAEVYDY
-192 PEGTELRL
+192 PEGTELRI
-200 VYDGKVKQ
+200 VYDGKVKH

-240 CIGLSD
+240 CIDLAD

-272 VRSAL
+272 VRYAL
-277 RAQLERYGLQSLT
+277 RAELERYGLQSLT
-290 KQADQTSYDMVDG
+290 KRADQTSYDMVDG

-365 AGFIGALIGALTAGT
+365 AGFVGALLGDLTAGG
-380 FGRFMFEMYVEFFN
+380 FGRFMFEMYVDFFN

-408 TGGLIAVLTGIAAVY
+408 TGGLIAILTGIAAVY

-442 PAHASGRLS
+442 PAHASGRLG
-451 RRVADV
+451 RRVADF

-532 PAAEAAEAIDDITYA
+532 QAAEAADAIDDITYA

-579 ISDMYGQRYAPPTG
+579 ITDMYGQRYVPPTG

-598 WRTADKLRVRSGD
+598 WRTADKLKVRTGD
-611 TIELSCPALSEKYIR
+611 TIELSCPALSEEYIR

-638 GAAYTD
+638 EAAYTD
-644 IESIPQLFA
+644 IESIQQLFA
-653 SVTPVNTIIARIRPD
+653 SVTPVNTIIARIRPG
-668 SMQSVKDALSEAAHV
+668 SMQSVKNALSEAAHV
-683 TWVADAQKTLRA
+683 TWVADAQKTLQA

-745 GDAEIRDML
+745 DDAEIRDML
-754 RCEMGI
+754 RCEMCI

-766 LLGLPGSRAIKYL
+766 LLGLPGSRGIKYL

-794 VTVPAYL
+794 VTMPAYL
-801 ITLLICLLMAML
+801 ITFLICLLMAML
-813 TVCMEMRAVR
+813 TVWMEMRAVR

>member
-1 MKQFS
+1 
-6 KNILRLALK
+6 
-15 NRASFIG
+15 
-22 AVLIIGIGIFC
+22 
-33 YVGVSDTMKNLETQ
+33 
-47 VDTYYDDYGLA
+47 
-58 DIFATVNAIPASDLA
+58 
-73 RLCEIPGIE
+73 
-82 AVSGKLSAD
+82 
-91 LRMLGP
+91 
-97 DQEELVTVH
+97 
-106 LMSYDSDDTLNR
+106 MSYDPDDTLNR

-131 ATGEEQ
+131 STGEKR
-137 TNRNE
+137 TKRNE
-142 SGSGTDVA
+142 TEDRVDVTVASSSGTD
-150 AESTSETNITAET
+150 I
-163 GTDIDRSS
+163 GSS
-171 LSQAGTDA
+171 ALSQAGTDA

-185 MADVYNY
+185 MAEVYDY
-192 PEGTELRL
+192 PEGTELRI
-200 VYDGKVKQ
+200 VYDGKVKH

-240 CIGLSD
+240 CIDLRD
-246 MEDLMGMGDV
+246 MKDLMGMGDV

-272 VRSAL
+272 VRYAL
-277 RAQLERYGLQSLT
+277 RAELERYGLQSLT
-290 KQADQTSYDMVDG
+290 KRADQTSYDMVNG

-330 LRKMIDQSRPLIG
+330 LRKMIDQSRPMIG

-365 AGFIGALIGALTAGT
+365 AGFIGALLGDLTAGG
-380 FGRFMFEMYVEFFN
+380 FGRFMFEMYVDFFN
-394 LPDPRYHDYLSTRL
+394 LPYPRYHDYLSTRL
-408 TGGLIAVLTGIAAVY
+408 TGGLIAILTGIAAVY

-442 PAHASGRLS
+442 PAHASGRLG
-451 RRVADV
+451 RRVADF

-509 TDQFEKIKLYD
+509 TDQFKKIKLYD

-532 PAAEAAEAIDDITYA
+532 QAAEAADAIDDITYT

-579 ISDMYGQRYAPPTG
+579 ITDMYGQRYVPPTG

-598 WRTADKLRVRSGD
+598 WRTADKLKVRTGD
-611 TIELSCPALSEKYIR
+611 TIELSCPALSEQYIR

-644 IESIPQLFA
+644 IESIQRMLS
-653 SVTPVNTIIARIRPD
+653 SVTPVNTIIASIRPG

-683 TWVADAQKTLRA
+683 TWVADAQKTLQA

-745 GDAEIRDML
+745 DDAEIRDML
-754 RCEMGI
+754 RCEMCT

-766 LLGLPGSRAIKYL
+766 LLGLPGSRGIKYL

-794 VTVPAYL
+794 VTMPAYL
-801 ITLLICLLMAML
+801 ITFLICLLMAML
-813 TVCMEMRAVR
+813 TVWMEMRAVR

>member
-6 KNILRLALK
+6 KNIRRLALK
-15 NRASFIG
+15 SRASFIG

-58 DIFATVNAIPASDLA
+58 DIFATVEAIPASDLA

-82 AVSGKLSAD
+82 TVSGKLSAD
-91 LRMLGP
+91 LRMLGS

-106 LMSYDSDDTLNR
+106 LMSYDPDDTLNR

-131 ATGEEQ
+131 STGEKR
-137 TNRNE
+137 TKRNE
-142 SGSGTDVA
+142 TEDRVDVTLASSSGTD
-150 AESTSETNITAET
+150 I
-163 GTDIDRSS
+163 GSS
-171 LSQAGTDA
+171 ALSQAGTDA

-185 MADVYNY
+185 MAEVYDY
-192 PEGTELRL
+192 PEGTELRI
-200 VYDGKVKQ
+200 VFDGKVKH

-240 CIGLSD
+240 CIDLRD
-246 MEDLMGMGDV
+246 MKNLMEMGDV

-272 VRSAL
+272 VRYAL
-277 RAQLERYGLQSLT
+277 RAELERYGLQSLT
-290 KQADQTSYDMVDG
+290 KRADQTSYDMVDG

-330 LRKMIDQSRPLIG
+330 LRKMIDQSRPMIG

-365 AGFIGALIGALTAGT
+365 AGFIGALLGDLTAGG
-380 FGRFMFEMYVEFFN
+380 FGRFMFEMYVDFFN

-408 TGGLIAVLTGIAAVY
+408 TGGLIAILTGIAAVY

-442 PAHASGRLS
+442 PAHASGRLG
-451 RRVADV
+451 RRVADF

-532 PAAEAAEAIDDITYA
+532 QAAEAADAIDDITYA

-579 ISDMYGQRYAPPTG
+579 ITDMYGQRYVPPTG

-598 WRTADKLRVRSGD
+598 WRTADKLKVRTGD
-611 TIELSCPALSEKYIR
+611 TIELSCPTLSEQYIR

-644 IESIPQLFA
+644 IESIQRMLS
-653 SVTPVNTIIARIRPD
+653 SVTPVNTIIARIRPG

-683 TWVADAQKTLRA
+683 TWVADAQKTLQA

-745 GDAEIRDML
+745 DDAEIRDML
-754 RCEMGI
+754 RCEMCI

-766 LLGLPGSRAIKYL
+766 LLGLPGSRGIKYL
-779 LEHVLVSDSYKIDMH
+779 LEHVLVSDSCKIDMH
-794 VTVPAYL
+794 VTMPAYL
-801 ITLLICLLMAML
+801 ITFLICLLMAIL
-813 TVCMEMRAVR
+813 TVWMEMRAVR

>member
-1 MKQFS
+1 
-6 KNILRLALK
+6 
-15 NRASFIG
+15 
-22 AVLIIGIGIFC
+22 
-33 YVGVSDTMKNLETQ
+33 MKNLETQ
-47 VDTYYDDYGLA
+47 VDSYYDDYGLA
-58 DIFATVNAIPASDLA
+58 DIFATVEAIPASDLA

-82 AVSGKLSAD
+82 TVSGKLSAD

-106 LMSYDSDDTLNR
+106 LMSYNPDDPLNR

-124 RPTTAAE
+124 RDTT
-131 ATGEEQ
+131 
-137 TNRNE
+137 
-142 SGSGTDVA
+142 
-150 AESTSETNITAET
+150 TS
-163 GTDIDRSS
+163 
-171 LSQAGTDA
+171 TDA

-192 PEGTELRL
+192 TEGTELRL
-200 VYDGKVKQ
+200 VYDGKVKH

-230 IPDGEVYDIA
+230 IPNGEVYDIA
-240 CIGLSD
+240 CIDLRD
-246 MEDLMGMGDV
+246 MKDLMGMGDV

-272 VRSAL
+272 VRYAL
-277 RAQLERYGLQSLT
+277 RAELERYGLQSLT
-290 KQADQTSYDMVDG
+290 KRADQTSYDMVDG

-365 AGFIGALIGALTAGT
+365 AGFVGALLGDLTAGG
-380 FGRFMFEMYVEFFN
+380 FGRFMFEMYVDFFN

-442 PAHASGRLS
+442 PAHASGRLG
-451 RRVADV
+451 RRVADF

-532 PAAEAAEAIDDITYA
+532 QAAEAAEAIDDITYA

-571 EKDSRLWH
+571 EKNSRLWH
-579 ISDMYGQRYAPPTG
+579 ISDMYGQRYVPPTG

-598 WRTADKLRVRSGD
+598 WRTADKLKVRTGD
-611 TIELSCPALSEKYIR
+611 TIELSCPALSEQYIR

-644 IESIPQLFA
+644 IESIQRMFA
-653 SVTPVNTIIARIRPD
+653 SVTPVNTIIARIRAG

-683 TWVADAQKTLRA
+683 TWVADAQKTLQA

-754 RCEMGI
+754 RCEMCI

-766 LLGLPGSRAIKYL
+766 LLGLPGSRCIKYL

-794 VTVPAYL
+794 VTMPAYL
-801 ITLLICLLMAML
+801 ITFLICLLMAML
-813 TVCMEMRAVR
+813 TVWMEMRAVR

>member
-6 KNILRLALK
+6 KNIRRLALK
-15 NRASFIG
+15 SRASFIG

-58 DIFATVNAIPASDLA
+58 DIFATVEAIPASDLA

-82 AVSGKLSAD
+82 TVSGKLSAD

-106 LMSYDSDDTLNR
+106 LMSYDPDDTLNR

-131 ATGEEQ
+131 STGEKR
-137 TNRNE
+137 TKRNE
-142 SGSGTDVA
+142 TEDRVDVTVASSSGTD
-150 AESTSETNITAET
+150 I
-163 GTDIDRSS
+163 GSS
-171 LSQAGTDA
+171 ALSQAGTDA

-185 MADVYNY
+185 MAEVYDY
-192 PEGTELRL
+192 PEGTELRI
-200 VYDGKVKQ
+200 VYDGKVKH

-240 CIGLSD
+240 CIDLRD
-246 MEDLMGMGDV
+246 MKDLMGMGDV

-272 VRSAL
+272 VRYAL
-277 RAQLERYGLQSLT
+277 RAELERYGLQSLT
-290 KQADQTSYDMVDG
+290 KRADQTSYDMVDG

-330 LRKMIDQSRPLIG
+330 LRKMIDQSRPMIG

-365 AGFIGALIGALTAGT
+365 AGFIGALLGDLTAGG
-380 FGRFMFEMYVEFFN
+380 FGRFMFEMYVDFFN
-394 LPDPRYHDYLSTRL
+394 LPYPRYHDYLSTRL
-408 TGGLIAVLTGIAAVY
+408 TGGLIAILTGIAAVY

-442 PAHASGRLS
+442 PAHTSGRLG
-451 RRVADV
+451 RRVADF

-509 TDQFEKIKLYD
+509 TDQFKKIKLYD

-532 PAAEAAEAIDDITYA
+532 QAAEAADAIDDITYA

-579 ISDMYGQRYAPPTG
+579 ITDMYGQRYVPPTG

-598 WRTADKLRVRSGD
+598 WRTADKLKVRTGD
-611 TIELSCPALSEKYIR
+611 TIELSCPALSEQYIR
-626 VPVTQVIYENVG
+626 VPITQVIYENVG

-644 IESIPQLFA
+644 IESIQRMLS
-653 SVTPVNTIIARIRPD
+653 SVTPVNTIIASIRPG

-683 TWVADAQKTLRA
+683 TWVADAQKTLQA

-739 LQVLGA
+739 LQMLGA
-745 GDAEIRDML
+745 DDAEIRNML
-754 RCEMGI
+754 RCEMCI

-766 LLGLPGSRAIKYL
+766 LLGLPGSRCIKYL

-794 VTVPAYL
+794 VTMPAYL
-801 ITLLICLLMAML
+801 ITFLICLLMAML
-813 TVCMEMRAVR
+813 TVWMEMRAVR

>member
-6 KNILRLALK
+6 KNIRRLALK
-15 NRASFIG
+15 SRASFIG

-58 DIFATVNAIPASDLA
+58 DIFATVEAIPASDLA

-82 AVSGKLSAD
+82 TVSGKLSAD

-106 LMSYDSDDTLNR
+106 LMSYDPDDTLNR

-131 ATGEEQ
+131 STGEKR
-137 TNRNE
+137 TKRNE
-142 SGSGTDVA
+142 TEDRVDVPLASSSGTD
-150 AESTSETNITAET
+150 I
-163 GTDIDRSS
+163 GSS
-171 LSQAGTDA
+171 ALSQAGTDA

-185 MADVYNY
+185 MAEVYDY
-192 PEGTELRL
+192 PEGTELRI
-200 VYDGKVKQ
+200 VYDGKVKH

-240 CIGLSD
+240 CIDLRD
-246 MEDLMGMGDV
+246 MKDLMRMGDV

-272 VRSAL
+272 VRYAL
-277 RAQLERYGLQSLT
+277 RAELERYGLQSLT
-290 KQADQTSYDMVDG
+290 KRADQTSYDMVDG

-330 LRKMIDQSRPLIG
+330 LRKMIDQSRPMIG
-343 TLKAMGMTDRELM
+343 TLKAMGMTDRELI

-365 AGFIGALIGALTAGT
+365 AGFIGALLGDLTAGA
-380 FGRFMFEMYVEFFN
+380 FGRFMFEMYVDFFN
-394 LPDPRYHDYLSTRL
+394 LPYPRYHDYLSTRL
-408 TGGLIAVLTGIAAVY
+408 TGGLIAILTGIAAVY

-442 PAHASGRLS
+442 PAHASGRLG
-451 RRVADV
+451 RRVADF

-509 TDQFEKIKLYD
+509 TEQFEKIKLYD

-532 PAAEAAEAIDDITYA
+532 QAAEAADAIDDITYT

-579 ISDMYGQRYAPPTG
+579 ITDMYGQRYVPPTG

-598 WRTADKLRVRSGD
+598 WRTADKLKVRTGD
-611 TIELSCPALSEKYIR
+611 TIELSCPALSEQYIR

-644 IESIPQLFA
+644 IESIQRMLS
-653 SVTPVNTIIARIRPD
+653 SVTPVNTIIASIRPG

-683 TWVADAQKTLRA
+683 TWVADAQKTLQA

-739 LQVLGA
+739 LQMLGA
-745 GDAEIRDML
+745 DDAEIRDML
-754 RCEMGI
+754 RCEMCI

-766 LLGLPGSRAIKYL
+766 LLGLPGSRGIKYL

-794 VTVPAYL
+794 VTMPAYL
-801 ITLLICLLMAML
+801 ITFLICLLMAML
-813 TVCMEMRAVR
+813 TVWMEMRAVR

>member
-6 KNILRLALK
+6 KNIRRLALK
-15 NRASFIG
+15 SRASFIG

-58 DIFATVNAIPASDLA
+58 DIFATVEAIPASDLA

-82 AVSGKLSAD
+82 TVSGKLSAD

-106 LMSYDSDDTLNR
+106 LMSYDPDDTLNR

-131 ATGEEQ
+131 STGEKR
-137 TNRNE
+137 TKRNE
-142 SGSGTDVA
+142 TEDRVDVPLASSSGTD
-150 AESTSETNITAET
+150 I
-163 GTDIDRSS
+163 GSS
-171 LSQAGTDA
+171 ALSQAGTDA

-185 MADVYNY
+185 MAEVYDY
-192 PEGTELRL
+192 PEGTELRI
-200 VYDGKVKQ
+200 VYDGKVKH

-240 CIGLSD
+240 CIDLRD
-246 MEDLMGMGDV
+246 MKDLMGMGDV

-272 VRSAL
+272 VRYAL
-277 RAQLERYGLQSLT
+277 RAELERYGLQSLT
-290 KQADQTSYDMVDG
+290 KRADQTSYDMVDG

-330 LRKMIDQSRPLIG
+330 LRKMIDQSRPMIG
-343 TLKAMGMTDRELM
+343 TLKAMGMTDRELI

-365 AGFIGALIGALTAGT
+365 AGFIGALLGDLTAGG
-380 FGRFMFEMYVEFFN
+380 FGRFMFEMYVDFFN
-394 LPDPRYHDYLSTRL
+394 LPYPRYHDYLSTRL
-408 TGGLIAVLTGIAAVY
+408 TGGLIAILTGIAAVY

-442 PAHASGRLS
+442 PAHASGRLG
-451 RRVADV
+451 RRMADF

-532 PAAEAAEAIDDITYA
+532 QAAEAAEAIDDITYA

-579 ISDMYGQRYAPPTG
+579 ITDMYGQRYVPPTG

-598 WRTADKLRVRSGD
+598 WRTADKLKVRTGD
-611 TIELSCPALSEKYIR
+611 TIELSCPAVSEQYIR

-644 IESIPQLFA
+644 IESIQRMFA
-653 SVTPVNTIIARIRPD
+653 SVTPVNTIIASIRPG

-683 TWVADAQKTLRA
+683 TWVADAQKTLQA

-739 LQVLGA
+739 LQMLGA
-745 GDAEIRDML
+745 DDAEIRDML
-754 RCEMGI
+754 RCEMCI

-766 LLGLPGSRAIKYL
+766 LLGLPGSRGIKYL

-794 VTVPAYL
+794 VTMPAYL
-801 ITLLICLLMAML
+801 ITFLICLLMAML
-813 TVCMEMRAVR
+813 TVWMEMRAVR
-823 RISLTE
+823 SISLTE

>member
-6 KNILRLALK
+6 KNIRRLALK
-15 NRASFIG
+15 SRASFIG

-58 DIFATVNAIPASDLA
+58 DIFATVEAIPASDLA

-82 AVSGKLSAD
+82 TVSGKLSAD

-106 LMSYDSDDTLNR
+106 LMSYDPDDTLNR

-131 ATGEEQ
+131 STGEKR
-137 TNRNE
+137 TKRNE
-142 SGSGTDVA
+142 TEDRVDVPLASSSGTD
-150 AESTSETNITAET
+150 I
-163 GTDIDRSS
+163 GSS
-171 LSQAGTDA
+171 ALSQAGTDA

-185 MADVYNY
+185 MAEVYDY
-192 PEGTELRL
+192 PEGTELRI
-200 VYDGKVKQ
+200 VYDGKVKH

-240 CIGLSD
+240 CIDLRD
-246 MEDLMGMGDV
+246 MKDLMGMGDV

-272 VRSAL
+272 VRYAL
-277 RAQLERYGLQSLT
+277 RAELERYGLQSLT
-290 KQADQTSYDMVDG
+290 KRADQTSYDMVDG

-330 LRKMIDQSRPLIG
+330 LRKMIDQSRPMIG

-365 AGFIGALIGALTAGT
+365 AGFIGALLGDLTAGG
-380 FGRFMFEMYVEFFN
+380 FGRFMFEMYVDFFN
-394 LPDPRYHDYLSTRL
+394 LPYPRYHDYLSTRL
-408 TGGLIAVLTGIAAVY
+408 TGGLIAILTGIAAVY

-442 PAHASGRLS
+442 PAHASGRLG
-451 RRVADV
+451 RRVADF

-532 PAAEAAEAIDDITYA
+532 QAAEAADAIDDITYA

-579 ISDMYGQRYAPPTG
+579 ITDMYGQRYVPPTG

-598 WRTADKLRVRSGD
+598 WRTADKLKVRTGD
-611 TIELSCPALSEKYIR
+611 TIELSCPALSEQYIR

-644 IESIPQLFA
+644 IESIQRMFA
-653 SVTPVNTIIARIRPD
+653 SVTPVNTIIASIRPG

-683 TWVADAQKTLRA
+683 TWVADAQKTLQA

-745 GDAEIRDML
+745 DDAEIRDML
-754 RCEMGI
+754 RCEMCI

-766 LLGLPGSRAIKYL
+766 LLGLPGSRGIKYL

-794 VTVPAYL
+794 VTMPAYL
-801 ITLLICLLMAML
+801 ITFLICLLMAML
-813 TVCMEMRAVR
+813 TVWMEMRAVR

>member
-6 KNILRLALK
+6 KNIRRLALK
-15 NRASFIG
+15 SRASFIG

-58 DIFATVNAIPASDLA
+58 DIFATVEAIPASDLA

-82 AVSGKLSAD
+82 TVSGKLSAD

-106 LMSYDSDDTLNR
+106 LMSYDPDDTLNR

-131 ATGEEQ
+131 STGEKR
-137 TNRNE
+137 TKRNE
-142 SGSGTDVA
+142 TEDRVDVTVASSSGTD
-150 AESTSETNITAET
+150 I
-163 GTDIDRSS
+163 GSS
-171 LSQAGTDA
+171 ALSQAGTDA

-185 MADVYNY
+185 MAEVYDY
-192 PEGTELRL
+192 PEGTELRI
-200 VYDGKVKQ
+200 VYDGKVKH

-240 CIGLSD
+240 CIDLRD
-246 MEDLMGMGDV
+246 MKDLMGMGDV

-272 VRSAL
+272 VRYAL
-277 RAQLERYGLQSLT
+277 RAELERYGLQSLT
-290 KQADQTSYDMVDG
+290 KRADQTSYDMVDG

-330 LRKMIDQSRPLIG
+330 LRKMIDQSRPMIG

-365 AGFIGALIGALTAGT
+365 AGFIGALLGDLTAGG
-380 FGRFMFEMYVEFFN
+380 FGRFMFEMYVDFFN
-394 LPDPRYHDYLSTRL
+394 LPYPRYHDYLSTRL
-408 TGGLIAVLTGIAAVY
+408 TGGLIAILTGIAAVY

-442 PAHASGRLS
+442 PAHTSGRLG
-451 RRVADV
+451 RRVADF

-509 TDQFEKIKLYD
+509 TDQFKKIKLYD

-532 PAAEAAEAIDDITYA
+532 QAAEAADAIDDITYA
-547 EPLSILTAALRADN
+547 EPLSILTTALRADN

-579 ISDMYGQRYAPPTG
+579 ITDMYGQRYVPPTG

-598 WRTADKLRVRSGD
+598 WRTADKLKVRTGD
-611 TIELSCPALSEKYIR
+611 TIELSCPALSEQYIR

-644 IESIPQLFA
+644 IESIQRMLS
-653 SVTPVNTIIARIRPD
+653 SVTPVNTIIASIRSG

-683 TWVADAQKTLRA
+683 TWVADAQKTLQA

-739 LQVLGA
+739 LQMLGA
-745 GDAEIRDML
+745 DDAEIRDML
-754 RCEMGI
+754 RCEMCI

-766 LLGLPGSRAIKYL
+766 LLGLPGSRCIKYL

-794 VTVPAYL
+794 VTMPAYL
-801 ITLLICLLMAML
+801 ITFLICLLMAIL
-813 TVCMEMRAVR
+813 TVWMEMRAVR

>member
-6 KNILRLALK
+6 KNIRRLALK
-15 NRASFIG
+15 SRASFIG

-58 DIFATVNAIPASDLA
+58 DIFATVEAIPASDLA

-82 AVSGKLSAD
+82 TVSGKLSAD
-91 LRMLGP
+91 LRLLGP

-106 LMSYDSDDTLNR
+106 LMSYDPDDTLNR

-131 ATGEEQ
+131 STGEKR
-137 TNRNE
+137 TKRNE
-142 SGSGTDVA
+142 TEDRADVTLASSSGTD
-150 AESTSETNITAET
+150 I
-163 GTDIDRSS
+163 GSS
-171 LSQAGTDA
+171 ALSQAGTDA

-185 MADVYNY
+185 MAEVYDY
-192 PEGTELRL
+192 PEGTELRI
-200 VYDGKVKQ
+200 VYDGKVKH
-208 LSYAGRCSAPDY
+208 LSYAGLCSAPDY

-240 CIGLSD
+240 CIDLRD
-246 MEDLMGMGDV
+246 MKDLMGMGDV

-272 VRSAL
+272 VRYAL
-277 RAQLERYGLQSLT
+277 RAELERYGLQSLT
-290 KQADQTSYDMVDG
+290 KRADQTSYDMVNG

-365 AGFIGALIGALTAGT
+365 AGFIGALLGDLTAGA
-380 FGRFMFEMYVEFFN
+380 FGRFMFEMYVDFFN

-408 TGGLIAVLTGIAAVY
+408 TGGLIAILTGIAAVY

-442 PAHASGRLS
+442 PAHASGRLG
-451 RRVADV
+451 RRMADF

-482 LIILSIA
+482 LVILSIA

-532 PAAEAAEAIDDITYA
+532 QAAEAADAIDDITYT

-579 ISDMYGQRYAPPTG
+579 ITDMYGQRYVPPTG

-598 WRTADKLRVRSGD
+598 WRTADKLKVRTGD
-611 TIELSCPALSEKYIR
+611 TIELSCPAVSEQYIR

-644 IESIPQLFA
+644 IESIQRMFA
-653 SVTPVNTIIARIRPD
+653 SVTPVNTIIASIRPG

-683 TWVADAQKTLRA
+683 TWVADAQKTLQA

-745 GDAEIRDML
+745 DDAEIRDML
-754 RCEMGI
+754 RCEMCT

-766 LLGLPGSRAIKYL
+766 LLGLPGSRGIKYL

-794 VTVPAYL
+794 VTMPAYL
-801 ITLLICLLMAML
+801 ITFLICLLMAML
-813 TVCMEMRAVR
+813 TVWMEMRAVR

>member
-6 KNILRLALK
+6 KNIRRLALK
-15 NRASFIG
+15 SRASFIG

-58 DIFATVNAIPASDLA
+58 DIFATVEAIPASDLA

-82 AVSGKLSAD
+82 TVSGKLSAD

-106 LMSYDSDDTLNR
+106 LMSYDPDDTLNR

-131 ATGEEQ
+131 STGEKR
-137 TNRNE
+137 TKRNE
-142 SGSGTDVA
+142 TEDRVDVTVASSSGTD
-150 AESTSETNITAET
+150 I
-163 GTDIDRSS
+163 GSS
-171 LSQAGTDA
+171 ALSQAGTDA

-185 MADVYNY
+185 MAEVYDY
-192 PEGTELRL
+192 PEGTELRI
-200 VYDGKVKQ
+200 VYDGKVKH

-240 CIGLSD
+240 CIDLRD
-246 MEDLMGMGDV
+246 MKDLMGMGDV

-272 VRSAL
+272 VRYAL
-277 RAQLERYGLQSLT
+277 RAELERYGLQSLT
-290 KQADQTSYDMVDG
+290 KRADQTSYDMVDG

-330 LRKMIDQSRPLIG
+330 LRKMIDQSRPMIG
-343 TLKAMGMTDRELM
+343 TLKAMGMTDRELI

-365 AGFIGALIGALTAGT
+365 AGFIGALLGDLTAGG
-380 FGRFMFEMYVEFFN
+380 FGRFMFEMYVDFFN
-394 LPDPRYHDYLSTRL
+394 LPYPRYHDYLSTRL
-408 TGGLIAVLTGIAAVY
+408 TGGLIAILTGIAAVY

-442 PAHASGRLS
+442 PAHASGRLG
-451 RRVADV
+451 RRMADF

-532 PAAEAAEAIDDITYA
+532 QAAEAAEAIDDITYA

-579 ISDMYGQRYAPPTG
+579 ITDMYGQRYVPPTG

-598 WRTADKLRVRSGD
+598 WRTADKLKVRTGD
-611 TIELSCPALSEKYIR
+611 TIELSCPALSEQYIR

-644 IESIPQLFA
+644 IESIQRMFA
-653 SVTPVNTIIARIRPD
+653 SVTPVNTIIASIRPG

-683 TWVADAQKTLRA
+683 TWVADAQKTLQA

-739 LQVLGA
+739 LQMLGA
-745 GDAEIRDML
+745 DDAEIRDML
-754 RCEMGI
+754 RCEMCI

-766 LLGLPGSRAIKYL
+766 LLGLPGSRGIKYL

-794 VTVPAYL
+794 VTMPAYL
-801 ITLLICLLMAML
+801 ITFLICLLMAML
-813 TVCMEMRAVR
+813 TVWMEMRAVR
-823 RISLTE
+823 SISLTE

>member
-6 KNILRLALK
+6 KNIRRLALK
-15 NRASFIG
+15 SRASFIG

-58 DIFATVNAIPASDLA
+58 DIFATVEAIPASDLA

-82 AVSGKLSAD
+82 TVSGKLSAD
-91 LRMLGP
+91 LRLLGP

-106 LMSYDSDDTLNR
+106 LMSYDPDDTLNR

-131 ATGEEQ
+131 STGEKR
-137 TNRNE
+137 TKRNE
-142 SGSGTDVA
+142 TEDRADVTLASSSGTD
-150 AESTSETNITAET
+150 I
-163 GTDIDRSS
+163 GSS
-171 LSQAGTDA
+171 ALSQAGTDA

-185 MADVYNY
+185 MAEVYDY
-192 PEGTELRL
+192 PEGTELRI
-200 VYDGKVKQ
+200 VYDGKVKH

-240 CIGLSD
+240 CIDLRD
-246 MEDLMGMGDV
+246 MKDLMGMGDV

-272 VRSAL
+272 VRYAL
-277 RAQLERYGLQSLT
+277 RAELERYGLQSLT
-290 KQADQTSYDMVDG
+290 KRADQTSYDMVNG

-330 LRKMIDQSRPLIG
+330 LRKMIDQSRPMIG

-365 AGFIGALIGALTAGT
+365 AGFIGALLGDLTAGG
-380 FGRFMFEMYVEFFN
+380 FGRFMFEMYVDFFN
-394 LPDPRYHDYLSTRL
+394 LPDPRYHDYLLTRL
-408 TGGLIAVLTGIAAVY
+408 TGGLIAILTGIAAVY

-442 PAHASGRLS
+442 PAHASGRLG
-451 RRVADV
+451 RRVADF

-532 PAAEAAEAIDDITYA
+532 QAAEAAEAIDDITYA

-579 ISDMYGQRYAPPTG
+579 ITDMYGQRYVPPTG

-598 WRTADKLRVRSGD
+598 WRTADKLKVRTGD
-611 TIELSCPALSEKYIR
+611 TIELSCPAVSEQYIR

-644 IESIPQLFA
+644 IESIQRMLS
-653 SVTPVNTIIARIRPD
+653 SVTPVNTIIADIRPG

-683 TWVADAQKTLRA
+683 TWVADAQKTLQA

-745 GDAEIRDML
+745 DDAEIRDML
-754 RCEMGI
+754 RCEMCI

-766 LLGLPGSRAIKYL
+766 LLGLPGSRGIKYL

-794 VTVPAYL
+794 VTMPAYL
-801 ITLLICLLMAML
+801 ITFLICLLMAML
-813 TVCMEMRAVR
+813 TVWMEMRAVR

>member
-15 NRASFIG
+15 SRASFIG

-58 DIFATVNAIPASDLA
+58 DIFATVEAIPASDLA

-106 LMSYDSDDTLNR
+106 LMSYDPDDTLNR

-131 ATGEEQ
+131 STGEKR
-137 TNRNE
+137 TKRNE
-142 SGSGTDVA
+142 TEDRVDVTVASSSGTD
-150 AESTSETNITAET
+150 I
-163 GTDIDRSS
+163 GSS
-171 LSQAGTDA
+171 ALSQAGTDA

-185 MADVYNY
+185 MAEVYDY
-192 PEGTELRL
+192 PEGTELRI
-200 VYDGKVKQ
+200 VYDGKVKR

-240 CIGLSD
+240 CIDLRD
-246 MEDLMGMGDV
+246 MKDLMGMGDV

-272 VRSAL
+272 VRYAL
-277 RAQLERYGLQSLT
+277 RAELERYGLQSLT
-290 KQADQTSYDMVDG
+290 KRTDQTSYDMVDG

-365 AGFIGALIGALTAGT
+365 AGFIGALLGDLTAGA
-380 FGRFMFEMYVEFFN
+380 FGRFMFEMYVDFFN
-394 LPDPRYHDYLSTRL
+394 LPDPLYHDYISTRL

-442 PAHASGRLS
+442 PAHTSGRLG
-451 RRVADV
+451 RRVADF

-532 PAAEAAEAIDDITYA
+532 QAAEAAEAIDDITYA

-598 WRTADKLRVRSGD
+598 WRTADKLKVRTGD
-611 TIELSCPALSEKYIR
+611 TIELSCPALSEEYIR

-644 IESIPQLFA
+644 IESIQRMLS
-653 SVTPVNTIIARIRPD
+653 SVTPVNTIIASIRPG

-683 TWVADAQKTLRA
+683 TWVADAQKTLQA

-754 RCEMGI
+754 RCEMTI

-766 LLGLPGSRAIKYL
+766 LLGLPGSRGIKYL

>member
-6 KNILRLALK
+6 KNIRRLALK
-15 NRASFIG
+15 SRASFIG

-47 VDTYYDDYGLA
+47 VDTYYNDYGLA
-58 DIFATVNAIPASDLA
+58 DIFATVEAIPASDLA

-82 AVSGKLSAD
+82 TVSGKLSAD

-106 LMSYDSDDTLNR
+106 LMSYDPDDTLNR

-131 ATGEEQ
+131 STGEKR
-137 TNRNE
+137 TKRNE
-142 SGSGTDVA
+142 TEDRVDVPLASSSGTD
-150 AESTSETNITAET
+150 I
-163 GTDIDRSS
+163 GSS
-171 LSQAGTDA
+171 ALSQAGTDA

-185 MADVYNY
+185 MAEVYDY
-192 PEGTELRL
+192 PEGTELRI
-200 VYDGKVKQ
+200 VYDGKVKH

-240 CIGLSD
+240 CIDLRD
-246 MEDLMGMGDV
+246 MKDLMGMGDV

-272 VRSAL
+272 VRYAL
-277 RAQLERYGLQSLT
+277 RAELERYGLQSLT
-290 KQADQTSYDMVDG
+290 KRADQTSYDMVDG

-330 LRKMIDQSRPLIG
+330 LRKMIDQSRPMIG
-343 TLKAMGMTDRELM
+343 TLKAMGMTDRELI

-365 AGFIGALIGALTAGT
+365 AGFIGALLGDLTAGG
-380 FGRFMFEMYVEFFN
+380 FGRFMFEMYVDFFN
-394 LPDPRYHDYLSTRL
+394 LPYPRYHDYLSTRL
-408 TGGLIAVLTGIAAVY
+408 TGGLIAILTGIAAVY

-442 PAHASGRLS
+442 PAHASGRLG
-451 RRVADV
+451 RRMADF

-532 PAAEAAEAIDDITYA
+532 QAAEAAEAIDDITYA

-579 ISDMYGQRYAPPTG
+579 ITDMYGQRYVPPTG

-598 WRTADKLRVRSGD
+598 WRTADKLKVRTGD
-611 TIELSCPALSEKYIR
+611 TIELSCPALSEQYIR

-644 IESIPQLFA
+644 IESIQRMFA
-653 SVTPVNTIIARIRPD
+653 SVTPVNTIIASIRPG

-683 TWVADAQKTLRA
+683 TWVADAQKTLQA

-739 LQVLGA
+739 LQMLGA
-745 GDAEIRDML
+745 DDAEIRDML
-754 RCEMGI
+754 RCEMCI

-766 LLGLPGSRAIKYL
+766 LLGLPGSRGIKYL

-794 VTVPAYL
+794 VTMPAYL
-801 ITLLICLLMAML
+801 ITFLICLLMAML
-813 TVCMEMRAVR
+813 TVWMEMRAVR

>member
-6 KNILRLALK
+6 KNIRRLALK
-15 NRASFIG
+15 SRASFIG

-58 DIFATVNAIPASDLA
+58 DIFATVEAIPASDLA

-82 AVSGKLSAD
+82 TVSGKLSAD

-106 LMSYDSDDTLNR
+106 LMSYDPDDTLNR

-131 ATGEEQ
+131 STGEKR
-137 TNRNE
+137 TKRNE
-142 SGSGTDVA
+142 TEDRVDVPLASSSGTD
-150 AESTSETNITAET
+150 I
-163 GTDIDRSS
+163 GSS
-171 LSQAGTDA
+171 ALSQAGTDA

-185 MADVYNY
+185 MAEVYDY
-192 PEGTELRL
+192 PEGTELRI
-200 VYDGKVKQ
+200 VYDGKVKH

-240 CIGLSD
+240 CIDLRD
-246 MEDLMGMGDV
+246 MKDLMGMGDV

-272 VRSAL
+272 VRYAL
-277 RAQLERYGLQSLT
+277 RAELERYGLQSLT
-290 KQADQTSYDMVDG
+290 KRADQTSYDMVDG

-330 LRKMIDQSRPLIG
+330 LRKMIDQSRPMIG

-365 AGFIGALIGALTAGT
+365 AGFIGALLGDLTAGG
-380 FGRFMFEMYVEFFN
+380 FGRFMFEMYVDFFN
-394 LPDPRYHDYLSTRL
+394 LPYPRYHDYLSTRL
-408 TGGLIAVLTGIAAVY
+408 TGGLIAILTGIAAVY

-442 PAHASGRLS
+442 PAHASGRLG
-451 RRVADV
+451 RRMADF

-532 PAAEAAEAIDDITYA
+532 QAAEAADAIDDITYT

-579 ISDMYGQRYAPPTG
+579 ITDMYGQRYVPPTG

-598 WRTADKLRVRSGD
+598 WRTADKLKVRTGD
-611 TIELSCPALSEKYIR
+611 TIELSCPALSEQYIR

-644 IESIPQLFA
+644 IESIQRMFA
-653 SVTPVNTIIARIRPD
+653 SVTPVNTIIASIRPG

-683 TWVADAQKTLRA
+683 TWVADAQKTLQA

-745 GDAEIRDML
+745 DDAEIRDML
-754 RCEMGI
+754 RCEMCI

-766 LLGLPGSRAIKYL
+766 LLGLPGSRGIKYL

-794 VTVPAYL
+794 VTMPAYL
-801 ITLLICLLMAML
+801 ITFLICLLMAML
-813 TVCMEMRAVR
+813 TVWMEMRAVR

>member
-6 KNILRLALK
+6 KNIRRLALK
-15 NRASFIG
+15 SRASFIG

-58 DIFATVNAIPASDLA
+58 DIFATVEAIPASDLA

-82 AVSGKLSAD
+82 TVSGKLSAD

-106 LMSYDSDDTLNR
+106 LMSYDPDDTLNR

-131 ATGEEQ
+131 STGEKR
-137 TNRNE
+137 TKRNE
-142 SGSGTDVA
+142 TEDRVDVTVASSSGTD
-150 AESTSETNITAET
+150 I
-163 GTDIDRSS
+163 GSS
-171 LSQAGTDA
+171 ALSQAGTDA

-185 MADVYNY
+185 MAEVNDY
-192 PEGTELRL
+192 PEGTELRI
-200 VYDGKVKQ
+200 VYDGKVKH

-240 CIGLSD
+240 CIDLRD
-246 MEDLMGMGDV
+246 MKDLMGMGDV

-272 VRSAL
+272 VRYAL
-277 RAQLERYGLQSLT
+277 RAELERYGLQSLT
-290 KQADQTSYDMVDG
+290 KRADQTSYDMVDG

-330 LRKMIDQSRPLIG
+330 LRKMIDQSRSMIG

-365 AGFIGALIGALTAGT
+365 SGFIGALLGDLTAGG
-380 FGRFMFEMYVEFFN
+380 FGRFMFEMYVDFFN
-394 LPDPRYHDYLSTRL
+394 LPDPRYHDYLLTRL
-408 TGGLIAVLTGIAAVY
+408 TGGLIAILTGIAAVY

-442 PAHASGRLS
+442 PAHTSGRLG
-451 RRVADV
+451 RRVADF

-509 TDQFEKIKLYD
+509 TDQFKKIKLYD

-532 PAAEAAEAIDDITYA
+532 QAAEAADAIDDITYA

-579 ISDMYGQRYAPPTG
+579 ITDMYGQRYVPPTG

-598 WRTADKLRVRSGD
+598 WRTADKLKVRTGD
-611 TIELSCPALSEKYIR
+611 TIELSCPALSEQYIR

-644 IESIPQLFA
+644 IESIQRMLS
-653 SVTPVNTIIARIRPD
+653 SVTPVNTIIASIRPG

-683 TWVADAQKTLRA
+683 TWVADAQKTLQA

-739 LQVLGA
+739 LQMLGA
-745 GDAEIRDML
+745 DDAEIRDML
-754 RCEMGI
+754 RCEMCI

-766 LLGLPGSRAIKYL
+766 LLGLPGSRCIKYL

-794 VTVPAYL
+794 VTMPAYL
-801 ITLLICLLMAML
+801 ITFLICLLMAML
-813 TVCMEMRAVR
+813 TVWMEMRAVR

>member
-6 KNILRLALK
+6 KNIRRLALK
-15 NRASFIG
+15 SRASFIG

-58 DIFATVNAIPASDLA
+58 DIFATVEVIPASDLA
-73 RLCEIPGIE
+73 HLCEIPGIE
-82 AVSGKLSAD
+82 TVSGKLSAD
-91 LRMLGP
+91 LRLLSP

-106 LMSYDSDDTLNR
+106 LMSYDPDDTLNR

-131 ATGEEQ
+131 STGEKR
-137 TNRNE
+137 TKRNE
-142 SGSGTDVA
+142 TEDRVDVTLASSSGTD
-150 AESTSETNITAET
+150 I
-163 GTDIDRSS
+163 GSS
-171 LSQAGTDA
+171 ALSQAGTDA

-185 MADVYNY
+185 MAEVYDY
-192 PEGTELRL
+192 PEGTELRI
-200 VYDGKVKQ
+200 VYDGKVKR

-240 CIGLSD
+240 CIDLRD
-246 MEDLMGMGDV
+246 MKDLMGMGDV

-272 VRSAL
+272 VRYAL
-277 RAQLERYGLQSLT
+277 RAELERYGLQSLT
-290 KQADQTSYDMVDG
+290 KRADQTSYDMVNG

-330 LRKMIDQSRPLIG
+330 LRKMIDQSRPMIG

-365 AGFIGALIGALTAGT
+365 AGFIGALLGDLTAGG
-380 FGRFMFEMYVEFFN
+380 FGRFMFEMYVDFFN
-394 LPDPRYHDYLSTRL
+394 LPYPRYHDYLSTRL
-408 TGGLIAVLTGIAAVY
+408 TGGLIAILTGIAAVY

-442 PAHASGRLS
+442 PAHASGRLG
-451 RRVADV
+451 RRVADF

-520 LEISLDHYTDPH
+520 LEISLDHYTNPH
-532 PAAEAAEAIDDITYA
+532 QAAEAADAIDDITYA

-598 WRTADKLRVRSGD
+598 WRTADKLKVRTGD
-611 TIELSCPALSEKYIR
+611 TIELSCPALSEQYIR

-644 IESIPQLFA
+644 IESIQQMFA
-653 SVTPVNTIIARIRPD
+653 SVTPVNTIIARIRPG

-754 RCEMGI
+754 RCEMTI

-766 LLGLPGSRAIKYL
+766 LLGLPGSRGIKYL

-801 ITLLICLLMAML
+801 ITFLICLLMAML
-813 TVCMEMRAVR
+813 TVCMEMHAVC

>member
-6 KNILRLALK
+6 KNIRRLALK
-15 NRASFIG
+15 SRASFIG

-58 DIFATVNAIPASDLA
+58 DIFATVEAIPASDLE

-82 AVSGKLSAD
+82 TVSGKLSAD

-106 LMSYDSDDTLNR
+106 LMSYDPDDTLNR

-131 ATGEEQ
+131 STGEKR
-137 TNRNE
+137 TKRNE
-142 SGSGTDVA
+142 TEDRVDVPLASSSGTD
-150 AESTSETNITAET
+150 I
-163 GTDIDRSS
+163 GSS
-171 LSQAGTDA
+171 ALSQAGTDA

-185 MADVYNY
+185 MAEVYDY
-192 PEGTELRL
+192 PEGTELRI
-200 VYDGKVKQ
+200 VYDGKVKH

-240 CIGLSD
+240 CIDLRD
-246 MEDLMGMGDV
+246 MKDLMGMGDV

-272 VRSAL
+272 VRYAL
-277 RAQLERYGLQSLT
+277 RAELERYGLQSLT
-290 KQADQTSYDMVDG
+290 KRADQTSYDMVNG

-330 LRKMIDQSRPLIG
+330 LRKMIDQSRPMIG

-365 AGFIGALIGALTAGT
+365 AGFIGALLGDLTAGG
-380 FGRFMFEMYVEFFN
+380 FGRFMFEMYVDFFN

-408 TGGLIAVLTGIAAVY
+408 TGGLIAILTGIAAVY

-442 PAHASGRLS
+442 PAHASGRLG
-451 RRVADV
+451 RRMADF

-482 LIILSIA
+482 LITLSIA

-520 LEISLDHYTDPH
+520 LEISLDLYTDPH
-532 PAAEAAEAIDDITYA
+532 QAAEAADAIDDITYT

-579 ISDMYGQRYAPPTG
+579 ITDMYGQRYVPPTG

-598 WRTADKLRVRSGD
+598 WRTADKLKVRTGD
-611 TIELSCPALSEKYIR
+611 TIELSCPALSEQYIR

-644 IESIPQLFA
+644 IESIQRMFA
-653 SVTPVNTIIARIRPD
+653 SVTPVNTIIASIRPG

-683 TWVADAQKTLRA
+683 TWVADAQKTLQA

-745 GDAEIRDML
+745 DDAEIRDML
-754 RCEMGI
+754 RCEMCI

-766 LLGLPGSRAIKYL
+766 LLGLPGSRGIKYL

-794 VTVPAYL
+794 VTMPAYL
-801 ITLLICLLMAML
+801 ITFLICLLMAML
-813 TVCMEMRAVR
+813 TVWMEMRAVR
-823 RISLTE
+823 SISLTE

>member
-6 KNILRLALK
+6 KNIRRLALK
-15 NRASFIG
+15 SRASFIG

-58 DIFATVNAIPASDLA
+58 DIFATVEAIPASDLA
-73 RLCEIPGIE
+73 HLCEIPGIE
-82 AVSGKLSAD
+82 TVSGKLSAD

-106 LMSYDSDDTLNR
+106 LMSYDPDDTLNR

-124 RPTTAAE
+124 RDTT
-131 ATGEEQ
+131 
-137 TNRNE
+137 
-142 SGSGTDVA
+142 
-150 AESTSETNITAET
+150 TS
-163 GTDIDRSS
+163 
-171 LSQAGTDA
+171 TDA

-185 MADVYNY
+185 MAEVYDY
-192 PEGTELRL
+192 PEGTELRI
-200 VYDGKVKQ
+200 VYDGKVKH

-240 CIGLSD
+240 CIDLAD

-272 VRSAL
+272 VRYAL
-277 RAQLERYGLQSLT
+277 RAELERYGLQSLT
-290 KQADQTSYDMVDG
+290 KRADQTSYDMVDG

-365 AGFIGALIGALTAGT
+365 AGFVGALLGDLTAGG
-380 FGRFMFEMYVEFFN
+380 FGRFMFEMYVDFFN

-408 TGGLIAVLTGIAAVY
+408 TGGLIAILTGIAAVY

-442 PAHASGRLS
+442 PAHASGRLG
-451 RRVADV
+451 RRVADF
-457 TARQPMS
+457 TAHQPMS

-532 PAAEAAEAIDDITYA
+532 QAAEAADAIDDITYA

-579 ISDMYGQRYAPPTG
+579 ITDMYGQRYVPPTG

-598 WRTADKLRVRSGD
+598 WRTADKLKVRTGD
-611 TIELSCPALSEKYIR
+611 TIELSCPALSEQYIR

-644 IESIPQLFA
+644 IESIQRMFA
-653 SVTPVNTIIARIRPD
+653 SVTPVNTIIARIRPG

-683 TWVADAQKTLRA
+683 TWVADAQKTLQA

-754 RCEMGI
+754 RCEMCI

-766 LLGLPGSRAIKYL
+766 LLGLPGSRGIKYL

-794 VTVPAYL
+794 VTMPAYL
-801 ITLLICLLMAML
+801 ITFLICLLMAML
-813 TVCMEMRAVR
+813 TVRMEMRAVR